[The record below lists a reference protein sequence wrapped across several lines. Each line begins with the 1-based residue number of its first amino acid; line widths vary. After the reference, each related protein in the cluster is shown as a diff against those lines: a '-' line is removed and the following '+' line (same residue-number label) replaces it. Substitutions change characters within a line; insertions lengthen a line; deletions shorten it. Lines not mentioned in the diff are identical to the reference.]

1 MIKPTTHKT
10 NKIYLSTVTYN
21 CQQKKYEKAIYNQS
35 TMYNKRQH
43 KNLQSVLK
51 MVTAIGGNSLELMN
65 NKSITQEYRC
75 SK

>member
-1 MIKPTTHKT
+1 
-10 NKIYLSTVTYN
+10 
-21 CQQKKYEKAIYNQS
+21 
-35 TMYNKRQH
+35 MYNKRQH

-65 NKSITQEYRC
+65 NKSITQEDRC